1 MSKGG
6 STLRTTAEKCTHV
19 RRRRP
24 RGLSVSEGCRL
35 MGIARSTY
43 YDKPKRAVDD
53 TALVEA
59 MHALK
64 DEFEVYGWRR
74 MQAALGQ
81 QGWVVNHKKLKR
93 LMREQGLNARRR
105 RRYVT
110 TTDSDHDQPIF
121 PDRTKDMIVDGPD
134 QLWVADITYVAV
146 AVGFVYVAVI
156 MDAWSR
162 RIIGYAMSRRIDA
175 RLTLAALDAAIALR
189 QPPPGCVHHGDRGSQ
204 YAAEKYRDR
213 LREARLV
220 GSMGRRGN
228 PYDNAM
234 MESLMKTL
242 KVEGVYPLDFETA
255 EEVAEQ
261 LPAFIE
267 KYNARRLHSS
277 LGYLSPEQ
285 YEKQHARPPVKNAA

>member
-1 MSKGG
+1 
-6 STLRTTAEKCTHV
+6 
-19 RRRRP
+19 
-24 RGLSVSEGCRL
+24 

-43 YDKPKRAVDD
+43 YDEPRRAVDD

-59 MHALK
+59 MHAIK
-64 DEFEVYGWRR
+64 DEFESYGWRR

-81 QGWVVNHKKLKR
+81 RGWVVNHKKLKR
-93 LMREQGLNARRR
+93 LMREHGLNARSR

-121 PDRTKDMIVDGPD
+121 PNRTKDLILDGPD
-134 QLWVADITYVAV
+134 QLWVADMTYVAV
-146 AVGFVYVAVI
+146 AVGFVYVALI

-162 RIIGYAMSRRIDA
+162 RIVGYALSRRIDA

-213 LREARLV
+213 LHEAQLI

-228 PYDNAM
+228 PYDNAK

-242 KVEGVYPLDFETA
+242 KVEGVYPLEFETA
-255 EEVAEQ
+255 EDVAEQ
-261 LPAFIE
+261 LPVFIE
-267 KYNARRLHSS
+267 KYNTKRLHSS
-277 LGYLSPEQ
+277 LGYLSPEK
-285 YEKQHARPPVKNAA
+285 YEKQHARLTVNRVA

>member
-1 MSKGG
+1 
-6 STLRTTAEKCTHV
+6 
-19 RRRRP
+19 
-24 RGLSVSEGCRL
+24 

-59 MHALK
+59 MHVLK
-64 DEFEVYGWRR
+64 DEFEAYGWRR

-110 TTDSDHDQPIF
+110 TTDSAHDQPIF
-121 PDRTKDMIVDGPD
+121 PERTKDMIVDGRD

-228 PYDNAM
+228 PYDNA
-234 MESLMKTL
+234 KAP
-242 KVEGVYPLDFETA
+242 PLLA
-255 EEVAEQ
+255 
-261 LPAFIE
+261 
-267 KYNARRLHSS
+267 
-277 LGYLSPEQ
+277 
-285 YEKQHARPPVKNAA
+285 

>member
-1 MSKGG
+1 
-6 STLRTTAEKCTHV
+6 
-19 RRRRP
+19 
-24 RGLSVSEGCRL
+24 

-43 YDKPKRAVDD
+43 YDAPMRAVDD

-59 MHALK
+59 MHAIK
-64 DEFEVYGWRR
+64 DEFEAYGWRR

-93 LMREQGLNARRR
+93 LMREHGLNARRR

-121 PDRTKDMIVDGPD
+121 PNRTRDMIVDGPN
-134 QLWVADITYVAV
+134 QLWVADLTYVAV
-146 AVGFVYVAVI
+146 VVGFVYVAVI

-175 RLTLAALDAAIALR
+175 RLTLAALDVAIAMR
-189 QPPPGCVHHGDRGSQ
+189 SPPPGCVHHTDRGSQ

-213 LREARLV
+213 LGQAKLV

-242 KVEGVYPLDFETA
+242 KVEGVYPLEFETA
-255 EEVAEQ
+255 EDVAEQ
-261 LPAFIE
+261 FPAFIE
-267 KYNARRLHSS
+267 KYNAKRLHSS

-285 YEKQHARPPVKNAA
+285 YEKQHARPPVKDAA

>member
-1 MSKGG
+1 
-6 STLRTTAEKCTHV
+6 
-19 RRRRP
+19 
-24 RGLSVSEGCRL
+24 

-43 YDKPKRAVDD
+43 YDAPTRATDD

-59 MHALK
+59 MHAIK
-64 DEFEVYGWRR
+64 DEFEAYGWRR

-81 QGWVVNHKKLKR
+81 RGWVVNHKKLKR
-93 LMREQGLNARRR
+93 LMREHGLNARCR
-105 RRYVT
+105 RRYVA

-121 PDRTKDMIVDGPD
+121 PNRAKDMIVDGPD
-134 QLWVADITYVAV
+134 QLWVADITYIAV

-162 RIIGYAMSRRIDA
+162 RIVGYAMSRRIDA
-175 RLTLAALDAAIALR
+175 RLTLAALDAAVALR

-204 YAAEKYRDR
+204 YAAEKYRNR
-213 LREARLV
+213 LREAKLV

-242 KVEGVYPLDFETA
+242 KVEGVYPLEFETA
-255 EEVAEQ
+255 EDVAEQ

-267 KYNARRLHSS
+267 KYNAKRLHSS

-285 YEKQHARPPVKNAA
+285 YEKQHARPPVQNAA

>member
-1 MSKGG
+1 M
-6 STLRTTAEKCTHV
+6 HV
-19 RRRRP
+19 
-24 RGLSVSEGCRL
+24 
-35 MGIARSTY
+35 
-43 YDKPKRAVDD
+43 
-53 TALVEA
+53 
-59 MHALK
+59 LK
-64 DEFEVYGWRR
+64 DEFEAYGWRR

-110 TTDSDHDQPIF
+110 TTDSAHDQPIF
-121 PDRTKDMIVDGPD
+121 PERTKDMIVDGRD

-277 LGYLSPEQ
+277 LGYLSPVQ

>member
-1 MSKGG
+1 
-6 STLRTTAEKCTHV
+6 
-19 RRRRP
+19 
-24 RGLSVSEGCRL
+24 

-43 YDKPKRAVDD
+43 YDAPMRAVDD

-59 MHALK
+59 MHAIK
-64 DEFEVYGWRR
+64 DEFEAYGWRR

-93 LMREQGLNARRR
+93 LMREHGLNARRR

-121 PDRTKDMIVDGPD
+121 PNRTRDMIVDGPN
-134 QLWVADITYVAV
+134 QLWVADLTYVAV
-146 AVGFVYVAVI
+146 VVGFVYVAVI

-175 RLTLAALDAAIALR
+175 RLTLAALDVAIAMR
-189 QPPPGCVHHGDRGSQ
+189 SPPPGCVHHTDRGSQ

-213 LREARLV
+213 LGQAKLV
-220 GSMGRRGN
+220 GSMGRRGS

-242 KVEGVYPLDFETA
+242 KVEGVYPLEFETA
-255 EEVAEQ
+255 EDVAEQ

-267 KYNARRLHSS
+267 KYNAKRLHSS

-285 YEKQHARPPVKNAA
+285 YEKQHARPPVKDAA

>member
-1 MSKGG
+1 
-6 STLRTTAEKCTHV
+6 
-19 RRRRP
+19 
-24 RGLSVSEGCRL
+24 

-64 DEFEVYGWRR
+64 DEFEAYGWRR

-121 PDRTKDMIVDGPD
+121 PERTKDMIVDGPD

-234 MESLMKTL
+234 MESLIKTL

-285 YEKQHARPPVKNAA
+285 YEKQHARPSVKNAA

>member
-1 MSKGG
+1 
-6 STLRTTAEKCTHV
+6 
-19 RRRRP
+19 
-24 RGLSVSEGCRL
+24 

-64 DEFEVYGWRR
+64 DEFEAYGWRR